1 MLVEAKNGINLVPRN
16 ITTNEQKITHNH
28 AIIFTSISLS
38 VNIISANKMKS
49 TNIYATKKLMN
60 LGNNVLKTR
69 PLK

>member
-38 VNIISANKMKS
+38 VNIISTNKMKS